1 MKLHRIMLPALLG
14 LMLIMQACSSRR
26 PPDWYTVTGT
36 AGTQVF
42 NPAQARLMA
51 KRGAIADAQRQL
63 LESAKGIAIK
73 SNTTVQDFMTRNDHI
88 RSRVEG
94 VIRNAEILD
103 TRYNPDGTCEVD
115 MRLDM
120 NRIRDTIR

>member
-1 MKLHRIMLPALLG
+1 
-14 LMLIMQACSSRR
+14 
-26 PPDWYTVTGT
+26 
-36 AGTQVF
+36 
-42 NPAQARLMA
+42 MA